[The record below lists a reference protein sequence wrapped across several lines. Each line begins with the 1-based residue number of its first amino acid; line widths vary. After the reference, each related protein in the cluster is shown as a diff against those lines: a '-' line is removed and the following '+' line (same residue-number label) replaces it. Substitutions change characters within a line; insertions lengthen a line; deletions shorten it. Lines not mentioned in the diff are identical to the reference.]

1 MSDIRPTVPIP
12 HEPGRIPPAPGTGL
26 AAENERLRAE
36 LAAAQRRL
44 EERGLFLAIMSHE
57 LREPM
62 NGVLGMARLL
72 RDTALDAE
80 QAGYVEAVIGSAEAL
95 ITLVNDILDIARI
108 DAGRSTFTL
117 VDFAIRPFVER
128 LALVFRQRAEQ
139 KGIAFAIEL
148 GPDLPEVV
156 RGDPGRLRQLITNIV
171 TNGIKFT
178 SEGEVRLAV
187 ARADAADGRLGL
199 AIAVSDT
206 GIGIPEERR
215 ADFFSPFAQADAQ
228 TARLF
233 GGSGLGLMI
242 AQRLAAT
249 MHGRIAIAPPVGR
262 GTTFE
267 IHLELEPP
275 LATAPRRDR
284 AAIAGARLLIADA
297 QPRTARIMAEL
308 ARLWGLE
315 VRVTKSA
322 AEALTVLRESADRGA
337 AFDFAVIDRTLPDR
351 RGDSLGPVLRTAPGQ
366 AGLKLI
372 LLVSAGVRGD
382 AASVQALGFDA
393 YLQKPVTASTL
404 LDCLQQLHGSAGQ
417 GELLTVHA
425 LGEARSQKL
434 RLLIADD
441 NPVNCKLAA
450 IMLSKAGHEVQIVTN
465 GQEALDAVTEIP
477 FDAVLMD
484 VQMPVMGGLEATRRI
499 RALPDSTVAGLPII
513 AITANAMRG
522 DDDDCFAAG
531 MNGYVTKPIDRA
543 TLLATV
549 ERLTRA
555 APAA

>member
-1 MSDIRPTVPIP
+1 MAAIS
-12 HEPGRIPPAPGTGL
+12 PAPPTQPDL
-26 AAENERLRAE
+26 AGEPTLVAENQRLRAE
-36 LAAAQRRL
+36 LAAARHRL

-80 QAGYVEAVIGSAEAL
+80 QGGYVEAVIGSAEAL
-95 ITLVNDILDIARI
+95 ITLVNDILDLARI

-117 VDFAIRPFVER
+117 VDFALRPFLER

-139 KGIAFAIEL
+139 KGLAFAMQL
-148 GPDLPEVV
+148 ASDLPEVV
-156 RGDPGRLRQLITNIV
+156 RGDPGRLRQLVTNIV

-187 ARADAADGRLGL
+187 AKAAGADGRIGL
-199 AIAVSDT
+199 DIAISDT
-206 GIGIPEERR
+206 GIGIPESRR
-215 ADFFSPFAQADAQ
+215 ADFFTPFAQADAE

-242 AQRLAAT
+242 AQRLATA
-249 MHGRIAIAPPVGR
+249 MHGRIAIAPPAGR
-262 GTTFE
+262 GTVFE
-267 IHLELEPP
+267 IHLELEAP
-275 LATAPRRDR
+275 LATAQRRDR

-315 VRVTKSA
+315 VRVTRSA
-322 AEALTVLRESADRGA
+322 AEALTVLEESADRGA
-337 AFDFAVIDRTLPDR
+337 PFDFAVLDRTLPDR
-351 RGDSLGPVLRTAPGQ
+351 RGDALGAVLRSAPKQ

-382 AASVQALGFDA
+382 AARVQALGFDA

-404 LDCLQQLHGSAGQ
+404 LDCLQQLHGNAGH

-465 GQEALDAVTEIP
+465 GQEAVEAVIEIP

-499 RALPDSTVAGLPII
+499 RALPDAGMAGLPII

-549 ERLTRA
+549 ERLARP
-555 APAA
+555 APA

>member
-1 MSDIRPTVPIP
+1 MSDIRPTVPSL
-12 HEPGRIPPAPGTGL
+12 HEPGRIHPVPGSGL

-95 ITLVNDILDIARI
+95 ITLVNDILDLARI

-117 VDFAIRPFVER
+117 VDFAIRPFLER

-139 KGIAFAIEL
+139 KGVAFVLQLA
-148 GPDLPEVV
+148 PDLPEVV
-156 RGDPGRLRQLITNIV
+156 RGDPGRLRQLLTNIV

-187 ARADAADGRLGL
+187 APADATAGRLGL

-206 GIGIPEERR
+206 GIGIPEDRR

-228 TARLF
+228 TTRLF

-249 MHGRIAIAPPVGR
+249 MHGRITIAPPVGP

-275 LATAPRRDR
+275 LAAAPRRDR

-322 AEALTVLRESADRGA
+322 AEALTVLREGADRGA
-337 AFDFAVIDRTLPDR
+337 AFDFAVIDRALPDR

-404 LDCLQQLHGSAGQ
+404 LDCLQQLHGSVGQ

-499 RALPDSTVAGLPII
+499 RALPDAAAAGLPII

-549 ERLTRA
+549 ERLARA